1 MIGDQA
7 QLTPGYVARHLPPT
21 SRLGAGF
28 ARLDIAQDFLLAHL
42 AEQGVFDLV
51 TFKGGTALRKL
62 FAGGQGRFSTDIDLA
77 SHPDAE
83 ADRHALTELVA
94 SHCDTTLGPF
104 QYVARPQRDRYTVQV
119 TTALGS
125 IEQTIKLEIGPPCWL
140 PPEPRAFIPHVTH
153 QRYGFPLPALPCMSL
168 EEILAEKVARLTR
181 QSTARDAYDLVW
193 AARTSPWSQ
202 FDRTL
207 VRRLAMLKVWA
218 DNHGLGTVWR
228 PALHPQAF
236 DAARWLG
243 PRGNVWDD
251 EQIGLLARPAPSL
264 ADLGAD
270 LVRYYGWLGDLDEDE
285 AVWANADPRDRAIVL
300 AALQGLP
307 GKRLAGLPL
316 Y

>member
-1 MIGDQA
+1 
-7 QLTPGYVARHLPPT
+7 
-21 SRLGAGF
+21 
-28 ARLDIAQDFLLAHL
+28 
-42 AEQGVFDLV
+42 
-51 TFKGGTALRKL
+51 
-62 FAGGQGRFSTDIDLA
+62 
-77 SHPDAE
+77 
-83 ADRHALTELVA
+83 
-94 SHCDTTLGPF
+94 
-104 QYVARPQRDRYTVQV
+104 
-119 TTALGS
+119 
-125 IEQTIKLEIGPPCWL
+125 
-140 PPEPRAFIPHVTH
+140 
-153 QRYGFPLPALPCMSL
+153 MSL

-202 FDRTL
+202 FDRAL

-243 PRGNVWDD
+243 PRGNAWDD
-251 EQIGLLARPAPSL
+251 EQIGLLAQPAPSL

-270 LVRYYGWLGDLDEDE
+270 LVRYYGWLADIDGDE
-285 AVWANADPRDRAIVL
+285 AVWANADSRDRASVL
-300 AALQGLP
+300 AALQSLP